1 MAAPRHAAGRTPKA
15 RRLPRLV
22 RVSATTDSPGETAAD
37 TIVVGV
43 FEDEDVAHDVENG
56 LLGGLVASGEARRS
70 FRSLAVTHAEGR
82 RFVLAGLGDRTRFD
96 AERARVA
103 AATVLGRAR
112 EVGAETLCWEVP
124 HHVDDAVV
132 GGLVEGTL
140 LAAYRFTR
148 FKSAADDE
156 RQIAELVVSA
166 HHDVS
171 APVARASVLGEAVN
185 AMRDLQNTPANH
197 MTPTHLAQ
205 RATELEGRHD
215 TLTVAVERRAEIEAR
230 GMRAFAAIAQG
241 SVEDPAL
248 ITITYRPEDAAPG
261 TPQLGLVGKA
271 VTFDT
276 GGISLKPGAKMHEMK
291 FDMSGGAAVLEA
303 MGAIAELRLPVHV
316 VAVIGATE
324 NMPSGSAVKPGDVVT
339 AMNGVTIEV
348 NNTDAEGRVVLAD
361 CLAHAV
367 ELGAERIVDVATLTG
382 AIVTALGSTYTGL
395 VANDDGW
402 AAEVEEAGRAT
413 GDIVWRLPLHD
424 EYADLIKG
432 EYGDISNVVET
443 RKAGSITAAE
453 FLRRFVGDTPWAHL
467 DIAGTAWN
475 TGRAYAPKGGSGVV
489 LRLLVALAERAAA
502 ASRRAPSRSA

>member
-1 MAAPRHAAGRTPKA
+1 M
-15 RRLPRLV
+15 
-22 RVSATTDSPGETAAD
+22 RVSATTDSPLDTAAD

-43 FEDEDVAHDVENG
+43 FEDEDVAHDVEG
-56 LLGGLVASGEARRS
+56 GALGALVASGEAKRS

-82 RFVLAGLGDRTRFD
+82 RFVLAGLGDRARFD
-96 AERARVA
+96 AERARVVA
-103 AATVLGRAR
+103 AAVHGRSSEAGAR
-112 EVGAETLCWEVP
+112 SLCWEVP

-132 GGLVEGTL
+132 GGLVEGTVL
-140 LAAYRFTR
+140 SAYRFTR

-156 RQIAELVVSA
+156 AGLEELVLSA

-171 APVARASVLGEAVN
+171 APVARAAILGDAVN

-205 RATELEGRHD
+205 RATELEGRHG
-215 TLTVAVERRAEIEAR
+215 TLSVSVERRAEIGAR

-241 SVEDPAL
+241 SVEEPAL
-248 ITITYRPEDAAPG
+248 ITITYCPRDAAPG

-303 MGAIAELRLPVHV
+303 MGAIAELALPVHV

-324 NMPSGSAVKPGDVVT
+324 NMPSGTAVKPGDVVT

-382 AIVTALGSTYTGL
+382 AIVTALGSTYSGL
-395 VANDDGW
+395 VSNDDAW
-402 AAEVEEAGRAT
+402 AAEVEEAGRET
-413 GDIVWRLPLHD
+413 GDIVWRLPLHE
-424 EYADLIKG
+424 EYAELIKG
-432 EYGDISNVVET
+432 QYGDISNVVES

-453 FLRRFVGDTPWAHL
+453 FLKRFVGDTPWAHL

-475 TGRAYAPKGGSGVV
+475 TGRAYAPKGGSGVA

-502 ASRRAPSRSA
+502 R

>member
-1 MAAPRHAAGRTPKA
+1 M
-15 RRLPRLV
+15 
-22 RVSATTDSPGETAAD
+22 RVSATTDSPRDTAAD

-43 FEDEDVAHDVENG
+43 FEDEDVAHDVEGG
-56 LLGGLVASGEARRS
+56 LLGGLIASGEAKRS

-82 RFVLAGLGDRTRFD
+82 RFVLAGLGERERFD

-112 EVGAETLCWEVP
+112 EVGAGTLCWEVP

-148 FKSAADDE
+148 FKSGAEDE
-156 RQIAELVVSA
+156 GGVGDLVLSA
-166 HHDVS
+166 HHDIS
-171 APVARASVLGEAVN
+171 APVARAAVLGEAVN

-241 SVEDPAL
+241 SIEEPAL
-248 ITITYRPEDAAPG
+248 ITITYCPQDAAPG
-261 TPQLGLVGKA
+261 APQLGLVGKA

-395 VANDDGW
+395 VANDDAW

-413 GDIVWRLPLHD
+413 GDIVWRLPLHE
-424 EYADLIKG
+424 EYAELIKG
-432 EYGDISNVVET
+432 QYGDISNVVES

-453 FLRRFVGDTPWAHL
+453 FLKRFVGDTPWAHL

-502 ASRRAPSRSA
+502 ATA